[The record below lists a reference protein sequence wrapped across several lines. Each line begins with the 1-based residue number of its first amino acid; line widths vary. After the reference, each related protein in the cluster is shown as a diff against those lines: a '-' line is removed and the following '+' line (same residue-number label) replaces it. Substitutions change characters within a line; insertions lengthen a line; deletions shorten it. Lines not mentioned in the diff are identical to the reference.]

1 MNILWLK
8 DKKIGH
14 EKQVKALL
22 DELSKSREINII
34 ENEVDYTFDD
44 KLNDIFFGW
53 FEKLTKRS
61 LHTSEDDHIWYIRNK
76 YKSSNIDIIIGA
88 GHNTYPYILSYKNA
102 LTLKRKSLS
111 SSSSKSFIKKI
122 KDLNS
127 YYERDKDCNLK
138 AIAVLVPSFNQK
150 DFDLIC
156 APNHDA
162 YRLKYVDD
170 AKKIFYEGSLSKVY
184 DNQPDD
190 NIGFIGLGGKN
201 KHFNFDVDNILKQI
215 QYVTSIYPSKDWY
228 IFNSRRTPKILNKL
242 IETYVIEN
250 KIQNIYF
257 QDSNKKEIKSYDEII
272 SVSSIKIITQDSVN
286 MIYES
291 LSSRGETILFNMDY
305 FKNNKIVKQIHKLL
319 RNKQVGYIDDGDL
332 TKDLKAM
339 KIIKQQNKDLFA
351 EVEKLAYKVNQF
363 LQE

>member
-61 LHTSEDDHIWYIRNK
+61 LHTTEDDHIWYIRNK

-102 LTLKRKSLS
+102 LTLKRKSLT
-111 SSSSKSFIKKI
+111 SSSSKSFMEILG
-122 KDLNS
+122 LNS

-162 YRLKYVDD
+162 HRLKYVDD

-184 DNQPDD
+184 DNEPDD

-250 KIQNIYF
+250 KIENIYF

>member
-61 LHTSEDDHIWYIRNK
+61 LHTTDEDHIWYIRNK

-102 LTLKRKSLS
+102 LTLKRKSLT
-111 SSSSKSFIKKI
+111 SSSSKSFMEILG
-122 KDLNS
+122 LNS

>member
-61 LHTSEDDHIWYIRNK
+61 LHTTEDDHIWYIRNK

-102 LTLKRKSLS
+102 LTLKRKSLT
-111 SSSSKSFIKKI
+111 SSSSKSFMEILG
-122 KDLNS
+122 LNS
-127 YYERDKDCNLK
+127 SYEIDKDSNLK

-351 EVEKLAYKVNQF
+351 EVEKLAFKINQF
-363 LQE
+363 LEK

>member
-61 LHTSEDDHIWYIRNK
+61 LHTTDEDHIWYIRNK

-102 LTLKRKSLS
+102 LTLKRKSLT
-111 SSSSKSFIKKI
+111 SSSSKSFMEILG
-122 KDLNS
+122 LNS
-127 YYERDKDCNLK
+127 YYERDKDSNLK

-339 KIIKQQNKDLFA
+339 KIIRQQNKDLFA
-351 EVEKLAYKVNQF
+351 EVEKLAFKINQF
-363 LQE
+363 IEK

>member
-61 LHTSEDDHIWYIRNK
+61 LHTTDEDHIWYIRNK

-127 YYERDKDCNLK
+127 YYERDKDSNLK

-250 KIQNIYF
+250 KIENIFFQN
-257 QDSNKKEIKSYDEII
+257 SNNKEIKSYDEII
-272 SVSSIKIITQDSVN
+272 SVSSIKIVTQDSVN

-291 LSSRGETILFNMDY
+291 LSSRGETILFNMNY
-305 FKNNKIVKQIHKLL
+305 FKNNKIVKQIHNLL

-339 KIIKQQNKDLFA
+339 KIIRQQNKDLFA
-351 EVEKLAYKVNQF
+351 EVEKLAFKINQF
-363 LQE
+363 LEK

>member
-61 LHTSEDDHIWYIRNK
+61 LHTTDEDHIWYIRNK

-102 LTLKRKSLS
+102 LTLKRKSLT
-111 SSSSKSFIKKI
+111 SSSSKSFMEILG
-122 KDLNS
+122 LNS

-257 QDSNKKEIKSYDEII
+257 QDSNKKGIKSYDEII

>member
-88 GHNTYPYILSYKNA
+88 GHNTYPNILSYKNA
-102 LTLKRKSLS
+102 LTLKRKSLT
-111 SSSSKSFIKKI
+111 SSSSKSFMEILG
-122 KDLNS
+122 LNS

-162 YRLKYVDD
+162 HRLKYVDD

-184 DNQPDD
+184 DNEPDD

-250 KIQNIYF
+250 KIENIYF

>member
-34 ENEVDYTFDD
+34 ESEVDYTFDD

-61 LHTSEDDHIWYIRNK
+61 LHTTDEDHIWYIRNK

-102 LTLKRKSLS
+102 LTLKRKSLT
-111 SSSSKSFIKKI
+111 SSSSKSFMEILG
-122 KDLNS
+122 LNS
-127 YYERDKDCNLK
+127 SYEIDKDSNLK

-305 FKNNKIVKQIHKLL
+305 FKNNKIVKQIQKLL

-351 EVEKLAYKVNQF
+351 EVEKLAFKINQF
-363 LQE
+363 LEK

>member
-34 ENEVDYTFDD
+34 ESEVNYTFDD
-44 KLNDIFFGW
+44 KLNDITFGW
-53 FEKLTKRS
+53 FVKLTKKQFT
-61 LHTSEDDHIWYIRNK
+61 HTSENDHIWNIHKK
-76 YKSSNIDIIIGA
+76 YKSSNVDIIIGA

-102 LTLKRKSLS
+102 LTLKRKSLTS
-111 SSSSKSFIKKI
+111 YSSKSFIKKI
-122 KDLNS
+122 LDFN
-127 YYERDKDCNLK
+127 YYERDKDSNLK
-138 AIAVLVPSFNQK
+138 AIAVLAPSLNQM

-162 YRLKYVDD
+162 HRLKYVDD

>member
-61 LHTSEDDHIWYIRNK
+61 LHTTDEDHIWYIRNK

-102 LTLKRKSLS
+102 LTLKRKSLT
-111 SSSSKSFIKKI
+111 SSSSKSFMEILG
-122 KDLNS
+122 LNS
-127 YYERDKDCNLK
+127 YYERDKDSNLK

>member
-34 ENEVDYTFDD
+34 ESEVDYTFDD

-61 LHTSEDDHIWYIRNK
+61 LHTTEDDHIWYIRNK
-76 YKSSNIDIIIGA
+76 YKRSNIDIIIGA

-102 LTLKRKSLS
+102 LTLKRKSLT
-111 SSSSKSFIKKI
+111 SSSSKSFMEILG
-122 KDLNS
+122 LNS
-127 YYERDKDCNLK
+127 SYEIDKDSNLK

-305 FKNNKIVKQIHKLL
+305 FKNNKIVKQIQKLL

>member
-61 LHTSEDDHIWYIRNK
+61 LHTTEDDHIWYIRNK
-76 YKSSNIDIIIGA
+76 YKRSNIDIIIGA

-102 LTLKRKSLS
+102 LTLKRKSLT
-111 SSSSKSFIKKI
+111 SSSSKSFMEILG
-122 KDLNS
+122 LNS
-127 YYERDKDCNLK
+127 SYEIDKDSNLK

>member
-34 ENEVDYTFDD
+34 ESEVDYTFDD

-53 FEKLTKRS
+53 FERLIKKS
-61 LHTSEDDHIWYIRNK
+61 LHTTQDHHIWNIHKK
-76 YKSSNIDIIIGA
+76 YKRSKIDIIIGA

-102 LTLKRKSLS
+102 LTLKRKSLT
-111 SSSSKSFIKKI
+111 SSSKGFINKI
-122 KDLNS
+122 IGSSSN
-127 YYERDKDCNLK
+127 YERDKDSDLK
-138 AIAVLVPSFNQK
+138 AIAVLTPSLNQV

-162 YRLKYVDD
+162 HRLKYVDD
-170 AKKIFYEGSLSKVY
+170 TKKIFYEGSLSKVY

-201 KHFNFDVDNILKQI
+201 KHYKFDVDNIFKQI
-215 QYVTSIYPSKDWY
+215 QYVTSIYPTKNWY
-228 IFNSRRTPKILNKL
+228 IFNSRRTPKTLNEL

-250 KIQNIYF
+250 KIENIFFQN
-257 QDSNKKEIKSYDEII
+257 SNNKEIKSYDEII
-272 SVSSIKIITQDSVN
+272 SVSSIKIVTQDSVN

-291 LSSRGETILFNMDY
+291 LSSRGETILFNMNY
-305 FKNNKIVKQIHKLL
+305 FKNNKIVKQIHNLL

-339 KIIKQQNKDLFA
+339 KIIRQQNKDLFA
-351 EVEKLAYKVNQF
+351 EVEKLAFKINQF
-363 LQE
+363 IEK